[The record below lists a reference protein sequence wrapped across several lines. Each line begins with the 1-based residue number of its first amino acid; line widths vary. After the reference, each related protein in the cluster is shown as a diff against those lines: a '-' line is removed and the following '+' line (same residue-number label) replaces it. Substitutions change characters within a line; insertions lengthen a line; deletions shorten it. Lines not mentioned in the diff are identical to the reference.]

1 MNIFIHER
9 RLVSSD
15 VFCFIGAI
23 LPKVCKIKFS
33 NVSYDIFLSM
43 IKRLSL
49 NFSLSKHL

>member
-33 NVSYDIFLSM
+33 NASYDIFLPVLKQVM
-43 IKRLSL
+43 RLSL
-49 NFSLSKHL
+49 NF